1 MEKNTEKANS
11 LADELASRPDVIT
24 ASEELRNMI
33 ADRPIEEHVGI
44 IIHAIDFEPENRV
57 IARMVDAYFNL

>member
-1 MEKNTEKANS
+1 MEKNEKANS
-11 LADELASRPDVIT
+11 LADELASKPDVRT

-33 ADRPIEEHVGI
+33 AGRPIEEQVGI
-44 IIHAIDFEPENRV
+44 IIHAIEFETDERA

>member
-1 MEKNTEKANS
+1 MKTKEKANS
-11 LADELASRPDVIT
+11 LADELASKPDVRT

-33 ADRPIEEHVGI
+33 ADRPIEEQVGI
-44 IIHAIDFEPENRV
+44 ILHAIEFELEAQV